1 MAKMPDQSKTFAKL
15 VSDESTLDD
24 KVQYMDEIHAVLK
37 DTPKLNL
44 MPQQAEVAKY
54 VNLYLPKPFLQF
66 HVMGSGKTVTAISSA
81 VLWCLRRKDP
91 VKAADRVFVSAPQAL
106 AEAAV
111 NNFYT
116 DLTQKWHYVCP
127 YVRSE
132 ERLQELDNSEKK
144 FNDTVGKVFEKLAT
158 RFQTRQGGVVAH
170 EKFKDELGKVLESS
184 TEPFYLICDECQ
196 KIFNRS
202 AEGKEESKL
211 NIAWAGVVSKAINSH
226 PENVV
231 HFLTGTPVQN
241 SIWEV
246 FGILNVKTV
255 TKAEA
260 DVRSHLDMKEMK
272 QDINEW
278 LQNFLQGS
286 VQEND
291 KSAKKFLNF
300 MLTMIMGR
308 VSVYDMIKNVP
319 EATYH
324 YKTLEMTPTQQMLNS
339 FGRCQQIIN
348 SVKDKDSK
356 KLTEGFSQTS
366 SIMSISTNQKW
377 HDVNTSN
384 VRDDNIRKNLGLG
397 RELKTEDQ
405 KRALVKETSIKMH
418 HLLSEHIPSKDASRK
433 KNGKDKRLT
442 LAYTGYVDIGLDE
455 IMEAYESEW
464 RLIEQT
470 DAQRWRVRSA
480 RKDSKGMWGWIN
492 DVDAFVKQNPHIKFY
507 MTYFAG
513 SSSSNLTNSNN
524 PSLFHKYNIR
534 LIIAGQKVETGFSLF
549 SCDDVVLL
557 SPTWTMSSLEQI
569 EFRCRRTGMDVEV
582 PHIDV
587 TYLIATANDSITES
601 TFKDDLRK
609 LLSKVD
615 DNEYLIT
622 QVMNTVVEKD
632 KRGGNIDKEKYVTT
646 IRKKMAHT
654 IFRQI
659 SGVST
664 VPINASP
671 SKEEITDA
679 LSWDIISKQQMETLR
694 TITRG
699 SKVFDLKNENRFL
712 VNESTLKLDRSL
724 KSRSGRKT
732 ASTWFNVKPNM
743 RRFSSVSLT
752 DGIWYHIDNRSM
764 MYINVPSEELIRNR
778 FQPNKKMA
786 VGPIIFRDL
795 MFNDFYAYK
804 SQEKK
809 KKVVITNKIDS
820 SLDKWHA
827 GYFASSVNQSLITGS
842 VLLDT
847 DEKDES
853 GYRGMIVDEFS
864 HVVGNMQCGTWAC
877 RSVVLDN
884 QVNVYRT
891 HAWIIQTP
899 NKVLEEVNQHMIN
912 QQYDQKLKEWTIVGS
927 PLAKSHELNKEMRR
941 AITSAD
947 KRLSNAK
954 ISKMFKEKALYTKP
968 KKHADTFI
976 EKHDHFFV
984 DMISDAEGS
993 SIECDFVSKI
1003 ALENVDQSYLK
1014 GANNGKLPP
1023 TKYTLHGIK
1032 VWAVRSCNVLHEL
1045 DYANMPMGKPALP
1058 FKVKEILDRHLL
1070 IERTGAE
1077 SDSGADIKLLEQ
1089 SDELQ
1094 ITEESSYDLTE
1105 NDKLYVKQFIKDQN
1119 LPKHSRNVRTVLPKV
1134 DNIDF
1139 IPMVSRMQRWNSSVD
1154 RAGHFTGLALQLAN
1168 VEDLMEDLHAAYDYK
1183 LKKKHDKLLKAQ
1195 RDSALS
1201 VLSMYPCVFEEA
1213 IGASLYQNLPK
1224 GFEIISFL
1232 TNHVTVYVNIDK
1244 QHKSFALP
1252 KGGPKIDFQLNSDGE
1267 VVEEYSENNKNIEL
1281 ISNFVQTKVGNNFR
1295 VKFYKNI
1302 SGVYYDQFEK
1312 RNRQNKMVWSISRK

>member
-1 MAKMPDQSKTFAKL
+1 
-15 VSDESTLDD
+15 
-24 KVQYMDEIHAVLK
+24 
-37 DTPKLNL
+37 
-44 MPQQAEVAKY
+44 
-54 VNLYLPKPFLQF
+54 
-66 HVMGSGKTVTAISSA
+66 
-81 VLWCLRRKDP
+81 
-91 VKAADRVFVSAPQAL
+91 
-106 AEAAV
+106 
-111 NNFYT
+111 
-116 DLTQKWHYVCP
+116 
-127 YVRSE
+127 
-132 ERLQELDNSEKK
+132 
-144 FNDTVGKVFEKLAT
+144 
-158 RFQTRQGGVVAH
+158 
-170 EKFKDELGKVLESS
+170 
-184 TEPFYLICDECQ
+184 
-196 KIFNRS
+196 
-202 AEGKEESKL
+202 
-211 NIAWAGVVSKAINSH
+211 
-226 PENVV
+226 
-231 HFLTGTPVQN
+231 
-241 SIWEV
+241 
-246 FGILNVKTV
+246 
-255 TKAEA
+255 
-260 DVRSHLDMKEMK
+260 MKEMK

-348 SVKDKDSK
+348 SVKDKNSK

-384 VRDDNIRKNLGLG
+384 VRDDNIRKKLGLG
-397 RELKTEDQ
+397 RELKTEAQ

-480 RKDSKGMWGWIN
+480 RKDSTGKWGWIDN
-492 DVDAFVKQNPHIKFY
+492 VDAFVKQNPHIKFY

-587 TYLIATANDSITES
+587 TYLIATANDSITEP
-601 TFKDDLRK
+601 TFKNDLHK

-615 DNEYLIT
+615 DNEFLIT

-699 SKVFDLKNENRFL
+699 SEVFDLKNQDKFL

-752 DGIWYHIDNRSM
+752 DGIWYHIDNSSM
-764 MYINVPSEELIRNR
+764 MYINVPSEELIRNL
-778 FQPNKKMA
+778 FQPNKKKA
-786 VGPIIFRDL
+786 VEPILFHDL
-795 MFNDFYAYK
+795 KFGKFYGYK
-804 SQEKK
+804 SQDKK
-809 KKVVITNKIDS
+809 KDKVISHKIPS
-820 SLDKWHA
+820 ALENWHA

-853 GYRGMIVDEFS
+853 GYRGMIVDEFN
-864 HVVGNMQCGTWAC
+864 HVVGKMQCGTWAC
-877 RSVVLDN
+877 RSAVLDN

-899 NKVLEEVNQHMIN
+899 KKVRKEVNQHIN
-912 QQYDQKLKEWTIVGS
+912 QEYDQKLKEWTIVGS
-927 PLAKSHELNKEMRR
+927 PLAKIQDARMRN
-941 AITSAD
+941 AISSAD
-947 KRLSNAK
+947 KRLSGAK
-954 ISKMFKEKALYTKP
+954 ISKMIEENVLYTKP

-984 DMISDAEGS
+984 DMISDTEGS
-993 SIECDFVSKI
+993 SIECDFVSEF
-1003 ALENVDQSYLK
+1003 ALENAEKSML
-1014 GANNGKLPP
+1014 ATNNNHKLPP

-1032 VWAVRSCNVLHEL
+1032 VWAVRSCNVLYEL
-1045 DYANMPMGKPALP
+1045 DYTNMPMGKPALP
-1058 FKVKEILDRHLL
+1058 FKVKEILDRELL
-1070 IERTGAE
+1070 LERTEAKP
-1077 SDSGADIKLLEQ
+1077 SSGADIKLLEK
-1089 SDELQ
+1089 SDGLQ
-1094 ITEESSYDLTE
+1094 ITKESSYDLTK
-1105 NDKLYVKQFIKDQN
+1105 NDKLYVKQFMKDQN

-1139 IPMVSRMQRWNSSVD
+1139 IPMVSAMQRWNSSVD
-1154 RAGHFTGLALQLAN
+1154 RAGHFTGLGLQLAN
-1168 VEDLMEDLHAAYDYK
+1168 VEHLMENLHTAYDYK
-1183 LKKKHDKLLKAQ
+1183 LKKKQDKEAKAI
-1195 RDSALS
+1195 RDNALN

-1213 IGASLYQNLPK
+1213 IVASLHQNLPK

-1244 QHKSFALP
+1244 RHKSITLP
-1252 KGGPKIDFQLNSDGE
+1252 KGGGSFDFQFDFNYGSLREGE
-1267 VVEEYSENNKNIEL
+1267 VRDYMSDDLKALIKHNNKTIEL
-1281 ISNFVQTKVGNNFR
+1281 ISNFVQTKVGKNFR

-1302 SGVYYDQFEK
+1302 STTYTDQFG
-1312 RNRQNKMVWSISRK
+1312 NTNIQNVMVWSISRK